1 MSLSNRGP
9 PHSAKNYVEYCQP
22 VSFAIKGLETAL
34 HITTFCI

>member
-1 MSLSNRGP
+1 LLIVGLHRRP
-9 PHSAKNYVEYCQP
+9 KNYVECLQL